1 MEAEWNGYRLTDNE
15 LQALLAYTGGTLIG
29 LQIGTGNVTELKEG
43 LLLLQEKGFFFHTEA
58 GEMLEKVI
66 SFVIHELGNTDQC
79 ILFEAENEC
88 TAGLYSCAHMW
99 IFLARRRGVWQLFP
113 LPARDEAW
121 MAFKQY
127 QTSAGVDGFFY
138 LYSDDQVRV
147 LDSREQNQIKDIL
160 QSWVTRREE

>member
-15 LQALLAYTGGTLIG
+15 LQALLAYTGGTLVG
-29 LQIGTGNVTELKEG
+29 LQIGTGDVTELKEG
-43 LLLLQEKGFFFHTEA
+43 LLLLQEKGFFFHAED

-66 SFVIHELGNTDQC
+66 SFVIYELGNADQC
-79 ILFEAENEC
+79 LLFEAENEC

-99 IFLARRRGVWQLFP
+99 IFLAKRRGVWQLFP
-113 LPARDEAW
+113 LPSLEEAW
-121 MAFKQY
+121 TVFQQY
-127 QTSAGVDGFFY
+127 QAGVNGLFY

-147 LDSREQNQIKDIL
+147 LDSREQYQIKDIL